1 LPACALSGEETE
13 GKSMNGVSIGVRSR
27 VIVLAAAVFA
37 SMMFMGSGVQAARQG
52 CQAAGPDS
60 ASCSFVVTSSSTF
73 QVIAVGGEY
82 WEVDVTKGKFTSTCA
97 FGRTGAAIGQC
108 FASAGSTI
116 EAFVRQGAIL
126 VQLLPSTPSLP

>member
-1 LPACALSGEETE
+1 MG
-13 GKSMNGVSIGVRSR
+13 GVSIGAHMRA
-27 VIVLAAAVFA
+27 IALAAAVCA
-37 SMMFMGSGVQAARQG
+37 SMIFTGNGAQAARQG

-60 ASCSFVVTSSSTF
+60 ASCSFVATSSSTF
-73 QVIAVGGEY
+73 QVVAVGAEY
-82 WEVDVTKGKFTSTCA
+82 WEVDITTGSFTSTCA

-126 VQLLPSTPSLP
+126 VQLLPGTPSLP